1 MKKKILSVVL
11 CSVICV
17 LCACQKNEIEISSSP
32 ADSMSAEEVQAQWE
46 EAKTTP
52 YGKYPE
58 LVTYTLG
65 KMTATNN
72 SNMPQGDTYEN
83 NAYTRYLKDMLN
95 IQNED
100 AFEEMDEQ
108 YYITVDM
115 AVSAGKI
122 PDIMIVEDADAVV
135 KLHEQGLIQDLTTAY
150 ENGATNVI
158 KSIYKSYGEEIFAPV
173 TIDGKLMAI
182 PGTSISEGPNLIW
195 LRKDWM
201 DKLGLEEPSTIYD
214 VEEIVRAFVTENPG
228 NNAPGETIGL
238 VSNTSLCGDNGI
250 SLEYQLDILFAT
262 FGAFPKQWIY
272 DAQGNVC
279 YGSVQP
285 QAKEGLAYVRSWYEE
300 GLLDENFL
308 LRTDTNI
315 IDLIVDGKCG
325 SFFGPWWAPN
335 NPLMEAISVDPQ
347 AQWVPYLIET
357 NADGKTYYHSQ
368 NPGYKYVVVRK
379 GFEYPEIVCK
389 MISVIFD
396 YTRYE
401 DVDNVELSDYF
412 VLNVDPTARPIAIN
426 VDYNTA
432 LQRCYTM
439 LLDAFA
445 GKISYEEMPL
455 LERSYYNAC
464 KAYMEKEENA
474 SAEEWAAYQSRI
486 VACSLLEETKIEEVP
501 SLFFGE
507 TESMRNSWWKLE
519 EMENSAYLK
528 IICGEEELSYFDT
541 FVESWKEAGG
551 VEITA
556 EVSEVLEERG
566 K

>member
-1 MKKKILSVVL
+1 MKKKILSIIL
-11 CSVICV
+11 CGI
-17 LCACQKNEIEISSSP
+17 LGLLTACTHKESGHRGNNEVTLDEN
-32 ADSMSAEEVQAQWE
+32 AVYEQLE

-65 KMTATNN
+65 KLAATNN
-72 SNMPQGDTYEN
+72 SNMPAGDTYEN
-83 NAYTRYLKDMLN
+83 NAYTRYMKEMLN
-95 IQNED
+95 IQNKD
-100 AFEEMDEQ
+100 IFEEADEQ
-108 YYITVDM
+108 YNISVDM
-115 AVSAGKI
+115 AISSGSI
-122 PDIMIVEDADAVV
+122 PDIMIVEDADTVT
-135 KLHEQGLIQDLTTAY
+135 KLYEMGLIADLTEVYKRCT
-150 ENGATNVI
+150 TDVI
-158 KSIYKSYGEEIFAPV
+158 KNIYKSYGDEIFAPV
-173 TIDGKLMAI
+173 TIDDKLMAI

-201 DKLGLEEPSTIYD
+201 NKLGLDEPKTIYD
-214 VEEIVRAFVTENPG
+214 VENIVRAFVNENPG

-272 DAQGNVC
+272 DENGEVC

-285 QAKEGLAYVRSWYEE
+285 QAKDGLAYVRSWYEE

-315 IDLIVDGKCG
+315 IDLIVNGKCG

-335 NPLMEAISVDPQ
+335 NPLMDAVSKDPQ
-347 AQWVPYLIET
+347 AEWVPYLIATDE
-357 NADGKTYYHSQ
+357 NGKTYYHSQ

-379 GFEYPEIVCK
+379 DFEYPEIVCK

-401 DVDNVELSDYF
+401 DVDNAELSDYF
-412 VLNVDPTARPIAIN
+412 ALNVDPTARPIAIN

-432 LQRCYTM
+432 LQRCYDM
-439 LLDAFA
+439 LIRAFNNE
-445 GKISYEEMPL
+445 ISYEDMPL

-464 KAYMEKEENA
+464 MSYMANGDNA
-474 SAEEWAAYQSRI
+474 SVEEWAAYQSRI
-486 VACSLLEETKIEEVP
+486 VACSLLDKNKIEEVP

-507 TESMRNSWWKLE
+507 TESMRSNWWKLE

-528 IICGEEELSYFDT
+528 IICGEEDLSYFDT
-541 FVESWKEAGG
+541 FVNSWKEAGG
-551 VEITA
+551 SEITK
-556 EVSEVLEERG
+556 EVSEILKERG
-566 K
+566 N